1 MIYLSYK
8 EKLASKIFIII
19 LFLFKLCYN
28 DSKCQAFLDLNY
40 PKGLTLENGYQL
52 LVTNKGI
59 YSFYPGLSSIKYYYN
74 FTEEQKITFNL
85 YTMPDSVNQIEISQ
99 FSGEDGGKRYVI
111 CLAKDFLY
119 FMDEK
124 GKIMHNEYIPD
135 ITAEHC
141 LKLIAYK
148 YYENDYYF
156 IIAYNYFSNE
166 ENRNALAL
174 KYYKITKNSNKEYEI
189 ILINFYHYVPKENF
203 EINLSSLSCEIM
215 KSNSTEKL
223 LTCFESMNGII
234 FAFSFNPDN
243 NFAMPQFNIYEKG
256 DDNNAKFIKS
266 SVNKENTKS
275 LVCYSIQ
282 IETSYKVKCIYYDST
297 SNGFEIT
304 SLGID
309 ICNENYFAFNNY
321 YFPQTDEY
329 IMTCVTSDNKAFIF
343 GRINNNFQTIGSS
356 VLNSDSFSSCY

>member
-19 LFLFKLCYN
+19 LFLFKICCN
-28 DSKCQAFLDLNY
+28 DSKCQSFLDLNY
-40 PKGLTLENGYQL
+40 PKGLTLENGHQL

-135 ITAEHC
+135 ITAEYC

-166 ENRNALAL
+166 DNRNALAL
-174 KYYKITKNSNKEYEI
+174 KYYKIIKNSNKEYEI
-189 ILINFYHYVPKENF
+189 ILTNFYHYIPVENF
-203 EINLSSLSCEIM
+203 EIQLSALSCEIM
-215 KSNSTEKL
+215 KSDTKGKL

-243 NFAMPQFNIYEKG
+243 NFAMPQYNIYQKG
-256 DDNNAKFIKS
+256 DGNNAKFIKS
-266 SVNKENTKS
+266 SVNKEKTKS
-275 LVCYSIQ
+275 FICYSIQ
-282 IETSYKVKCIYYDST
+282 IPDTSYEVKCIYY
-297 SNGFEIT
+297 
-304 SLGID
+304 L
-309 ICNENYFAFNNY
+309 
-321 YFPQTDEY
+321 
-329 IMTCVTSDNKAFIF
+329 MK
-343 GRINNNFQTIGSS
+343 
-356 VLNSDSFSSCY
+356 